1 MPVRTR
7 SSAEACGSKQ
17 LGNRTHPEQR
27 LLGGG
32 SDVAEKAEVLKRLAI
47 IDLCGMVIE
56 ADPQWLA
63 ASADCKMPSIVAA
76 R

>member
-1 MPVRTR
+1 MLEPPGIFRGMPVRSR

-32 SDVAEKAEVLKRLAI
+32 SVVDLINQMELGREAAVEFRALLA
-47 IDLCGMVIE
+47 
-56 ADPQWLA
+56 
-63 ASADCKMPSIVAA
+63 
-76 R
+76 